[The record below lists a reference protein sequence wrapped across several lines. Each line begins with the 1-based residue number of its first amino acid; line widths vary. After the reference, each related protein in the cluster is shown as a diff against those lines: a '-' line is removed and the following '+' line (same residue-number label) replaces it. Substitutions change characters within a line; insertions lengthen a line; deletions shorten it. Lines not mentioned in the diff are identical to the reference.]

1 MLPAIDA
8 LPEDEREVFDL
19 MRVPAVT
26 QAEAAWVLGVSAVTV
41 KRRLSR
47 GLRLLTE
54 QPADIRPGEKPPDA
68 I

>member
-1 MLPAIDA
+1 
-8 LPEDEREVFDL
+8 
-19 MRVPAVT
+19 
-26 QAEAAWVLGVSAVTV
+26 VLGVSAVTV

-54 QPADIRPGEKPPDA
+54 HPADIRPGEKPPDA